1 MDVAMAEQQ
10 KNYKVTR
17 AQNNSEQNN
26 GIKMY
31 QKKMLGIVRRETGPS
46 ETEVNVSQLLEVTV
60 LLMSWLW

>member
-17 AQNNSEQNN
+17 AQNKSEQKN

-46 ETEVNVSQLLEVTV
+46 ETEVNVSQLLEVTI